1 MDLVFY
7 RCAHC
12 GSVAHKVFDSGVPLV
27 CCGSKMEKLEA
38 NSVDAALEKHVP
50 VVVIEGAKVS
60 VEVGSVAHPMTAEHL
75 IAFICL
81 VTEKGYQ
88 IAELS
93 AQDAPKAAFALLE
106 GDAVLKV
113 FEYCNLHGLWVTA

>member
-1 MDLVFY
+1 
-7 RCAHC
+7 
-12 GSVAHKVFDSGVPLV
+12 
-27 CCGSKMEKLEA
+27 MEKLEA